1 MEVAVSV
8 KHLCFSYE
16 NAPEPAVQD
25 VSFEMEFGSYTA
37 IAGVNGSGKSTT
49 ARIIAGLL
57 QPSAGTVEIADG
69 LRTGF
74 VFQSPKDQL
83 ICGVI
88 ARDTAFGPQ
97 CQSLPA
103 SEIELRTIESLKSTG
118 MLDYAMH
125 KSMFLSLG
133 QTQKAALSGILAI
146 NPDILILDESV
157 SMLDPKSREEIFT
170 FLDMLHKKKRTILH
184 ITHDSDAIS
193 RAKDVI
199 VMNGGKTIW
208 KGSSSIF
215 FADKTGSVYRSVFG
229 TPLENRSCFQ
239 NKTQNRP
246 AQEIL
251 LKAENISFSY
261 GTHDVLKNVSF
272 SLKRGT
278 LTALTGTSGSGK
290 TTLLE
295 ILAGLKKQDGGT
307 VRSADKP
314 LLCQQNSD
322 AALFE
327 AFAADDVAFGPKN
340 SGIKGKELLECVKT
354 AMNRVNLPFE
364 EFASKQ
370 TNCLSGG
377 QKRRLSVAGIIA
389 MKGDILLF
397 DEPSAG
403 LDGAAKYTVM
413 HLLRSLA
420 ESGKTVLFTTHH
432 YDEAQFADTSI
443 TLEKAAIITPEFSP
457 KVQPPQF
464 CCKEAENSEGSKKTV
479 LTEQKSVEGIF
490 SPEYFSRLL
499 DSLSENHAEQKKLQ
513 KLPAVIKYILFI
525 ALFAFSVAVQ
535 PVSLCAALLP
545 VTILYALCS
554 CCPAK
559 KLFRS
564 LIKILPFLL
573 FFCIIQMIFAPASA
587 DDTVFLPYKYFFVTA
602 GKLWQCLKIILHTEC
617 ALCCICAFSS
627 SATENDILKGFSDLL
642 APLRLLKIPVKYPVI
657 LMEIIF
663 RFIPLLLD
671 EAISIIKIQLV
682 RGGLKDEK
690 GFFGK
695 IRAIIPLIVPLIIQ
709 TVRRAEILADA
720 MTVRGFK

>member
-1 MEVAVSV
+1 MEFAVSV
-8 KHLCFSYE
+8 KQLCFSYE

-25 VSFEMEFGSYTA
+25 VSFELDSGSYTV

-83 ICGVI
+83 ICGVV

-97 CQSLPA
+97 CQSLPD

-118 MLDYAMH
+118 ILDYAMH

-193 RAKDVI
+193 RAKDII
-199 VMNGGKTIW
+199 VMNGGKIIW
-208 KGSSSIF
+208 KGNSSSF

-229 TPLENRSCFQ
+229 TPLEKRSCFQ
-239 NKTQNRP
+239 KKTQKSP
-246 AQEIL
+246 STEIL

-261 GTHDVLKNVSF
+261 GTHKILKNVSF

-278 LTALTGTSGSGK
+278 LTALTGASGSGK

-295 ILAGLKKQDGGT
+295 ILAGLKKQDSGT
-307 VRSADKP
+307 VRSAGKP

-327 AFAADDVAFGPKN
+327 VFAADDVAFGPRN

-432 YDEAQFADTSI
+432 YDEAHFADTSI
-443 TLEKAAIITPEFSP
+443 TLEKAGLIAPDFSP
-457 KVQPPQF
+457 
-464 CCKEAENSEGSKKTV
+464 EEENKADGQKTV
-479 LTEQKSVEGIF
+479 LTEQKPSAGIF
-490 SPEYFSRLL
+490 SPEYFSKML
-499 DSLSENHAEQKKLQ
+499 DSLSENQAEQKRLQ

-525 ALFAFSVAVQ
+525 ALFAVSVAVQ

-573 FFCIIQMIFAPASA
+573 FFCILQMIFAPASA
-587 DDTVFLPYKYFFVTA
+587 NDTVFLPYKYFFVTA

>member
-1 MEVAVSV
+1 MEFAVSV
-8 KHLCFSYE
+8 KQLCFSYE

-25 VSFEMEFGSYTA
+25 VSFELDSGSYTV

-83 ICGVI
+83 ICGVV

-97 CQSLPA
+97 CQSLPD

-118 MLDYAMH
+118 ILDYAMH

-193 RAKDVI
+193 RAKDII
-199 VMNGGKTIW
+199 VMNGGKIIW
-208 KGSSSIF
+208 KGNSSSF

-261 GTHDVLKNVSF
+261 GTHAVLKNISF

-278 LTALTGTSGSGK
+278 LTALTGASGSGK

-295 ILAGLKKQDGGT
+295 ILAGLKKQDSGT
-307 VRSADKP
+307 VRSAGKP

-327 AFAADDVAFGPKN
+327 VFAADDVAFGPRN

-354 AMNRVNLPFE
+354 AMNRVKLPFE

-443 TLEKAAIITPEFSP
+443 TLEKAGLIAPDFSP
-457 KVQPPQF
+457 
-464 CCKEAENSEGSKKTV
+464 EEENKADGQKTV
-479 LTEQKSVEGIF
+479 LTEQKPSAGIF
-490 SPEYFSRLL
+490 SPEYFSKML
-499 DSLSENHAEQKKLQ
+499 DSLSENQAEQKRLQ

-525 ALFAFSVAVQ
+525 ALFAVSVAVQ

-573 FFCIIQMIFAPASA
+573 FFCILQMIFAPASA
-587 DDTVFLPYKYFFVTA
+587 NDTVFLPYKYFFVTA

>member
-1 MEVAVSV
+1 MEFAVSV
-8 KHLCFSYE
+8 KQLCFSYE

-25 VSFEMEFGSYTA
+25 VSFELDSGSYTV

-103 SEIELRTIESLKSTG
+103 SEIELRTIESLKATG

-193 RAKDVI
+193 RAKDII
-199 VMNGGKTIW
+199 VMNGGKIIW
-208 KGSSSIF
+208 KGNSSSF
-215 FADKTGSVYRSVFG
+215 FADKTGSVYHSVFG

-261 GTHDVLKNVSF
+261 GTHAVLKNISF

-278 LTALTGTSGSGK
+278 LTALTGASGSGK

-295 ILAGLKKQDGGT
+295 ILAGLKKQDSGT
-307 VRSADKP
+307 VRSAGKP

-327 AFAADDVAFGPKN
+327 VFAADDVAFGPRN

-443 TLEKAAIITPEFSP
+443 TLEKAGLIAPDFSP
-457 KVQPPQF
+457 
-464 CCKEAENSEGSKKTV
+464 EEENKADGQKTV
-479 LTEQKSVEGIF
+479 LTEQKPSAGIF
-490 SPEYFSRLL
+490 SPEYFSKML
-499 DSLSENHAEQKKLQ
+499 DSLSENQAEQKRLQ

-525 ALFAFSVAVQ
+525 ALFAVSVAVQ

-573 FFCIIQMIFAPASA
+573 FFCILQMIFAPASA

-671 EAISIIKIQLV
+671 ETISIIKIQLV

>member
-1 MEVAVSV
+1 MEFAVSV
-8 KHLCFSYE
+8 KQLCFSYE

-25 VSFEMEFGSYTA
+25 VSFELDSGSYTV

-83 ICGVI
+83 ICGVV

-97 CQSLPA
+97 CQSLPD

-118 MLDYAMH
+118 ILDYAMH

-193 RAKDVI
+193 RAKDII
-199 VMNGGKTIW
+199 VMNGGKIIW
-208 KGSSSIF
+208 KGNSSSF

-261 GTHDVLKNVSF
+261 GTHAVLKNISF
-272 SLKRGT
+272 SLTRGT
-278 LTALTGTSGSGK
+278 LTALTGASGSGK

-295 ILAGLKKQDGGT
+295 ILAGLKKQDSGT
-307 VRSADKP
+307 VRSAGKP

-327 AFAADDVAFGPKN
+327 VFAADDVAFGPRN

-389 MKGDILLF
+389 MKGDTLLF

-443 TLEKAAIITPEFSP
+443 TLEKAGLIAPDFSP
-457 KVQPPQF
+457 
-464 CCKEAENSEGSKKTV
+464 EEENKADGQKTV
-479 LTEQKSVEGIF
+479 LTEQKPSAGIF
-490 SPEYFSRLL
+490 SPEYFSKML
-499 DSLSENHAEQKKLQ
+499 DSLSENQAEQKRLQ

-525 ALFAFSVAVQ
+525 ALFAVSVAVQ

-573 FFCIIQMIFAPASA
+573 FFCILQMIFAPASA
-587 DDTVFLPYKYFFVTA
+587 NDTVFLPYKYFFVTA

>member
-1 MEVAVSV
+1 MEFAVSV
-8 KHLCFSYE
+8 KQLCFSYE

-25 VSFEMEFGSYTA
+25 VSFELDSGSYTV

-83 ICGVI
+83 ICGVV

-97 CQSLPA
+97 CQSLPD

-118 MLDYAMH
+118 ILDYAMH

-193 RAKDVI
+193 RAKDII
-199 VMNGGKTIW
+199 VMNGGKIIW
-208 KGSSSIF
+208 KGNSSSF
-215 FADKTGSVYRSVFG
+215 FADKTSSVYRSVFG

-261 GTHDVLKNVSF
+261 GTHAVLKNISF

-278 LTALTGTSGSGK
+278 LTALTGASGSGK

-295 ILAGLKKQDGGT
+295 ILAGLKKQDSGT
-307 VRSADKP
+307 VRSAGKP

-327 AFAADDVAFGPKN
+327 VFAADDVAFGPRN

-432 YDEAQFADTSI
+432 YDESHFADTSI
-443 TLEKAAIITPEFSP
+443 TLEKAGLIAPDFSP
-457 KVQPPQF
+457 
-464 CCKEAENSEGSKKTV
+464 EEENKADGQKTV
-479 LTEQKSVEGIF
+479 LTEQKPSAGIF
-490 SPEYFSRLL
+490 SPEYFSKML
-499 DSLSENHAEQKKLQ
+499 DSLSENQAEQKRLQ

-525 ALFAFSVAVQ
+525 ALFAVSVAVQ

-573 FFCIIQMIFAPASA
+573 FFCILQMIFAPASA
-587 DDTVFLPYKYFFVTA
+587 NDTVFLPYKYFFVTA

>member
-1 MEVAVSV
+1 MEFAVSV
-8 KHLCFSYE
+8 KQLCFSYE

-25 VSFEMEFGSYTA
+25 VSFELDSGSYTV

-83 ICGVI
+83 ICGVV

-97 CQSLPA
+97 CQSLPD

-118 MLDYAMH
+118 ILDYAMH

-193 RAKDVI
+193 RAKDII
-199 VMNGGKTIW
+199 VMNGGKIIW
-208 KGSSSIF
+208 KGNSSSF

-261 GTHDVLKNVSF
+261 GTHAVLKNISF

-278 LTALTGTSGSGK
+278 LTALTGASGSGK

-295 ILAGLKKQDGGT
+295 ILAGLKKQDSGT
-307 VRSADKP
+307 VRSAGKP

-327 AFAADDVAFGPKN
+327 VFAADDVAFGPRN

-443 TLEKAAIITPEFSP
+443 TLEKAGLIAPDFSP
-457 KVQPPQF
+457 
-464 CCKEAENSEGSKKTV
+464 EEENKADGQKTV
-479 LTEQKSVEGIF
+479 LTEQKPSAGIF
-490 SPEYFSRLL
+490 SPEYFSKML
-499 DSLSENHAEQKKLQ
+499 DSLSENQAEQKRLQ

-525 ALFAFSVAVQ
+525 ALFAVSVAVQ

-545 VTILYALCS
+545 VTILYAICS

-573 FFCIIQMIFAPASA
+573 FFCILQMIFAPASA
-587 DDTVFLPYKYFFVTA
+587 NDTVFLPYKYFFVTA

>member
-103 SEIELRTIESLKSTG
+103 SEIELRTIESLKATG

-193 RAKDVI
+193 RAKDII
-199 VMNGGKTIW
+199 VMNGGKIIW
-208 KGSSSIF
+208 KGNSSSF

-261 GTHDVLKNVSF
+261 GTHKILKNVSF

-278 LTALTGTSGSGK
+278 LTALTGASGSGK

-295 ILAGLKKQDGGT
+295 ILAGLKKQDSGT
-307 VRSADKP
+307 VRSAGKP

-327 AFAADDVAFGPKN
+327 VFAADDVAFGPRN

-443 TLEKAAIITPEFSP
+443 TLEKAGLIAPDFSP
-457 KVQPPQF
+457 
-464 CCKEAENSEGSKKTV
+464 EEENKADGQKTV
-479 LTEQKSVEGIF
+479 LTEQKPSAGIF
-490 SPEYFSRLL
+490 SPEYFSKML
-499 DSLSENHAEQKKLQ
+499 DSLSENQAEQKRLQ

-525 ALFAFSVAVQ
+525 ALFAVSVAVQ

-573 FFCIIQMIFAPASA
+573 FFCILQMIFAPASA

>member
-1 MEVAVSV
+1 MEFAVSV
-8 KHLCFSYE
+8 KQLCFSYE

-25 VSFEMEFGSYTA
+25 VSFELDSGSYTV

-83 ICGVI
+83 ICGVV

-97 CQSLPA
+97 CQSLPD

-118 MLDYAMH
+118 ILDYAMH

-193 RAKDVI
+193 RAKDII
-199 VMNGGKTIW
+199 VMNGGKIIW
-208 KGSSSIF
+208 KGTTGSF

-261 GTHDVLKNVSF
+261 GTHAVLKNISF

-278 LTALTGTSGSGK
+278 LTALTGASGSGK

-295 ILAGLKKQDGGT
+295 ILAGLKKHDSGT
-307 VRSADKP
+307 VRSAGKP

-327 AFAADDVAFGPKN
+327 VFAADDVAFGPRN

-443 TLEKAAIITPEFSP
+443 TLEKAGLIAPDFSP
-457 KVQPPQF
+457 
-464 CCKEAENSEGSKKTV
+464 EEENKADGQKTV
-479 LTEQKSVEGIF
+479 LTEQKPSAGIF
-490 SPEYFSRLL
+490 SPEYFSKML
-499 DSLSENHAEQKKLQ
+499 DSLSENQAEQKRLQ

-525 ALFAFSVAVQ
+525 ALFAVSVAVQ

-573 FFCIIQMIFAPASA
+573 FFCILQMIFAPASA
-587 DDTVFLPYKYFFVTA
+587 NDTVFLPYKYFFVTA

-642 APLRLLKIPVKYPVI
+642 APLRLLKLPVKYPVI

>member
-57 QPSAGTVEIADG
+57 QPSGGTVKIASG
-69 LRTGF
+69 LKTGF

-103 SEIELRTIESLKSTG
+103 SEIELRTIESLKATG

-193 RAKDVI
+193 RAKDII
-199 VMNGGKTIW
+199 VMNGGKIIW
-208 KGSSSIF
+208 KGNSSSF

-261 GTHDVLKNVSF
+261 GTHAVLKNISF

-278 LTALTGTSGSGK
+278 LTALTGASGSGK

-295 ILAGLKKQDGGT
+295 ILAGLKKQDSGT
-307 VRSADKP
+307 VRSAGKP

-327 AFAADDVAFGPKN
+327 VFAADDVAFGPRN

-443 TLEKAAIITPEFSP
+443 TLEKASLIAPDFSP
-457 KVQPPQF
+457 
-464 CCKEAENSEGSKKTV
+464 EEENKADGQKTV
-479 LTEQKSVEGIF
+479 LTEQKPSAGIF

-573 FFCIIQMIFAPASA
+573 FFCILQMIFAPASA
-587 DDTVFLPYKYFFVTA
+587 NDTVFLPYKYFFVTA

>member
-1 MEVAVSV
+1 MEFAVSV
-8 KHLCFSYE
+8 KQLCFSYE

-25 VSFEMEFGSYTA
+25 VSFELDSGSYTV

-83 ICGVI
+83 ICGVV

-97 CQSLPA
+97 CQSLPD

-118 MLDYAMH
+118 ILDYAMH

-193 RAKDVI
+193 RAKDII
-199 VMNGGKTIW
+199 VMNGGKIIW
-208 KGSSSIF
+208 KGNSSSF

-261 GTHDVLKNVSF
+261 GTHAVLKNISF

-278 LTALTGTSGSGK
+278 LTALTGASGSGK

-295 ILAGLKKQDGGT
+295 ILAGLKKQDSGT
-307 VRSADKP
+307 VRSAGKP

-327 AFAADDVAFGPKN
+327 VFAADDVAFGPRN

-432 YDEAQFADTSI
+432 YNEAQFADTSI
-443 TLEKAAIITPEFSP
+443 TLEKAGLIAPDFSP
-457 KVQPPQF
+457 
-464 CCKEAENSEGSKKTV
+464 EEENKADGQKTV
-479 LTEQKSVEGIF
+479 LTEQKPSAGIF
-490 SPEYFSRLL
+490 SPEYFSKML
-499 DSLSENHAEQKKLQ
+499 DSLSENQAEQKRLQ

-525 ALFAFSVAVQ
+525 ALFAVSVAVQ

-573 FFCIIQMIFAPASA
+573 FFCILQMIFAPASA
-587 DDTVFLPYKYFFVTA
+587 NDTVFLPYKYFFVTA

>member
-1 MEVAVSV
+1 MEFAVSV
-8 KHLCFSYE
+8 KQLCFSYE

-25 VSFEMEFGSYTA
+25 VSFELDSGSYTV

-83 ICGVI
+83 ICGVV

-97 CQSLPA
+97 CQSLPD

-118 MLDYAMH
+118 ILDYAMH

-193 RAKDVI
+193 RAKDII
-199 VMNGGKTIW
+199 VMDGGKIIW
-208 KGSSSIF
+208 KGNSSSF
-215 FADKTGSVYRSVFG
+215 FADKTSSVYRSVFG

-261 GTHDVLKNVSF
+261 GTHAVLKNISF

-278 LTALTGTSGSGK
+278 LTALTGASGSGK

-295 ILAGLKKQDGGT
+295 ILAGLKKQDSGT
-307 VRSADKP
+307 VRSAGKP

-327 AFAADDVAFGPKN
+327 VFAADDVAFGPRN

-443 TLEKAAIITPEFSP
+443 TLEKAGLIAPDFSP
-457 KVQPPQF
+457 
-464 CCKEAENSEGSKKTV
+464 EEENKADGQKTV
-479 LTEQKSVEGIF
+479 LTEQKPSAGIF
-490 SPEYFSRLL
+490 SPEYFSKML
-499 DSLSENHAEQKKLQ
+499 DSLSENQAEQKRLQ

-525 ALFAFSVAVQ
+525 ALFAVSVAVQ

-545 VTILYALCS
+545 VTILYAICS

-573 FFCIIQMIFAPASA
+573 FFCILQMIFAPASA

>member
-25 VSFEMEFGSYTA
+25 VSFELASGSYTV

-261 GTHDVLKNVSF
+261 GTHKILKNVSF

-278 LTALTGTSGSGK
+278 LTALTGASGSGK

-327 AFAADDVAFGPKN
+327 AFAADDVAFGPRN

-443 TLEKAAIITPEFSP
+443 TLEKASLIAPDFSP
-457 KVQPPQF
+457 
-464 CCKEAENSEGSKKTV
+464 EEENKADGQKTV
-479 LTEQKSVEGIF
+479 LTEQKPSAGIF

-499 DSLSENHAEQKKLQ
+499 DSLSENQAEQKRLQ

-525 ALFAFSVAVQ
+525 ALFAVSVAVQ

-573 FFCIIQMIFAPASA
+573 FFCILQMIFAPASA
-587 DDTVFLPYKYFFVTA
+587 NDTVFLPYKYFFVTA

>member
-1 MEVAVSV
+1 MEFAVSV
-8 KHLCFSYE
+8 KQLCFSYE

-25 VSFEMEFGSYTA
+25 VSFELDSGSYTV

-83 ICGVI
+83 ICGVV

-97 CQSLPA
+97 CQSLPD

-118 MLDYAMH
+118 ILDYAMH

-193 RAKDVI
+193 RAKDII
-199 VMNGGKTIW
+199 VMNGGKIIW
-208 KGSSSIF
+208 KGNSSSF

-229 TPLENRSCFQ
+229 TPLEKRSCFQ
-239 NKTQNRP
+239 KKTQKSP
-246 AQEIL
+246 STEIL

-261 GTHDVLKNVSF
+261 GTHKILKNVSF

-278 LTALTGTSGSGK
+278 LTALTGASGSGK

-295 ILAGLKKQDGGT
+295 ILAGLKKQDSGT

-327 AFAADDVAFGPKN
+327 VFAADDVAFGPRN

-443 TLEKAAIITPEFSP
+443 TLEKAGLIAPDFSP
-457 KVQPPQF
+457 
-464 CCKEAENSEGSKKTV
+464 EEENKADGQKTV
-479 LTEQKSVEGIF
+479 LTEQKPSAGIF
-490 SPEYFSRLL
+490 SPEYFSKML
-499 DSLSENHAEQKKLQ
+499 DSLSENQAEQKRLQ

-525 ALFAFSVAVQ
+525 ALFAVSVAVQ

-573 FFCIIQMIFAPASA
+573 FFCILQMIFAPASA
-587 DDTVFLPYKYFFVTA
+587 NDTVFLPYKYFFVTA

>member
-1 MEVAVSV
+1 MEVAVSI

-57 QPSAGTVEIADG
+57 QPSGGTVKIASG
-69 LRTGF
+69 LKTGF

-97 CQSLPA
+97 CQSIPA
-103 SEIELRTIESLKSTG
+103 SEIELRTIESLKATG

-193 RAKDVI
+193 HAKDII
-199 VMNGGKTIW
+199 VMNGGKIIW
-208 KGSSSIF
+208 KGNSSSF

-229 TPLENRSCFQ
+229 TPLEKRSCFQ
-239 NKTQNRP
+239 KKTQKSP
-246 AQEIL
+246 STEIL

-261 GTHDVLKNVSF
+261 GTHKILKNVSF

-278 LTALTGTSGSGK
+278 LTALTGASGSGK

-295 ILAGLKKQDGGT
+295 ILAGLKKQDSGT
-307 VRSADKP
+307 VRSAGKP

-327 AFAADDVAFGPKN
+327 VFAADDVAFGPRN

-443 TLEKAAIITPEFSP
+443 TLEKAGLIAPDFSP
-457 KVQPPQF
+457 
-464 CCKEAENSEGSKKTV
+464 EEENMADGQKTV
-479 LTEQKSVEGIF
+479 LTEQKPSAGIF
-490 SPEYFSRLL
+490 SPEYFSKML
-499 DSLSENHAEQKKLQ
+499 DSLSENQAEQKRLQ

-525 ALFAFSVAVQ
+525 ALFAVSVAVQ

-573 FFCIIQMIFAPASA
+573 FFCILQMIFAPASA
-587 DDTVFLPYKYFFVTA
+587 NDTVFLPYKYFFVTA

-642 APLRLLKIPVKYPVI
+642 APLRLLKLPVKYPVI

>member
-1 MEVAVSV
+1 MEFAVSV
-8 KHLCFSYE
+8 KQLCFSYE

-25 VSFEMEFGSYTA
+25 VSFELDSGSYTV

-83 ICGVI
+83 ICGVV

-97 CQSLPA
+97 CQSLPD

-118 MLDYAMH
+118 ILDYAMH

-193 RAKDVI
+193 RAKDII
-199 VMNGGKTIW
+199 VMNGGKIIW
-208 KGSSSIF
+208 KGNSSSF

-261 GTHDVLKNVSF
+261 GTHAVLKNISF

-278 LTALTGTSGSGK
+278 LTALTGASGSGK

-295 ILAGLKKQDGGT
+295 ILAGLKKQDSGT
-307 VRSADKP
+307 VRSAGKP

-327 AFAADDVAFGPKN
+327 VFAADDVAFGPRN

-420 ESGKTVLFTTHH
+420 ESGKTILFTTHH

-443 TLEKAAIITPEFSP
+443 TLEKAGLIAPDFSP
-457 KVQPPQF
+457 
-464 CCKEAENSEGSKKTV
+464 EEENKADGQKTV
-479 LTEQKSVEGIF
+479 LTEQKPSAGIF
-490 SPEYFSRLL
+490 SPEYFSKML
-499 DSLSENHAEQKKLQ
+499 DSLSENQAEQKRLQ

-525 ALFAFSVAVQ
+525 ALFAVSVAVQ

-573 FFCIIQMIFAPASA
+573 FFCILQMIFAPASA
-587 DDTVFLPYKYFFVTA
+587 NDTVFLPYKYFFVTA

>member
-1 MEVAVSV
+1 MEFAVSV
-8 KHLCFSYE
+8 KQLCFSYE

-25 VSFEMEFGSYTA
+25 VSFELDSGSYTV

-83 ICGVI
+83 ICGVV

-97 CQSLPA
+97 CQSLPD

-118 MLDYAMH
+118 ILDYAMH

-193 RAKDVI
+193 RAKDII
-199 VMNGGKTIW
+199 VMNGGKIIW
-208 KGSSSIF
+208 KGNSSSF

-261 GTHDVLKNVSF
+261 GTHAVLKNISF

-278 LTALTGTSGSGK
+278 LTALTGASGSGK

-295 ILAGLKKQDGGT
+295 ILAGLKKHDSGT
-307 VRSADKP
+307 VRSAGKP

-327 AFAADDVAFGPKN
+327 VFAADDVAFGPRN

-432 YDEAQFADTSI
+432 YDEAHFADTSI
-443 TLEKAAIITPEFSP
+443 TLEKAGLIAPDFSP
-457 KVQPPQF
+457 
-464 CCKEAENSEGSKKTV
+464 EEENKADGQKNV
-479 LTEQKSVEGIF
+479 LTEQKPSAGIF
-490 SPEYFSRLL
+490 SPEYFSKML
-499 DSLSENHAEQKKLQ
+499 DSLSENQAEQKRLQ

-525 ALFAFSVAVQ
+525 ALFAVSVAVQ

-573 FFCIIQMIFAPASA
+573 FFCILQMIFAPASA

>member
-1 MEVAVSV
+1 MEFAVSV
-8 KHLCFSYE
+8 KQLCFSYE

-25 VSFEMEFGSYTA
+25 VSFELDSGSYTV

-83 ICGVI
+83 ICGVV

-97 CQSLPA
+97 CQSLPD

-118 MLDYAMH
+118 ILDYAMH

-193 RAKDVI
+193 RAKDII
-199 VMNGGKTIW
+199 VMNGGKIIW
-208 KGSSSIF
+208 KGNSSSF

-229 TPLENRSCFQ
+229 TPLEKRSCFQ
-239 NKTQNRP
+239 KKTQKSP
-246 AQEIL
+246 STEIL

-261 GTHDVLKNVSF
+261 GTHAVLKNVSF

-278 LTALTGTSGSGK
+278 LTALTGASGSGK

-295 ILAGLKKQDGGT
+295 ILAGLKKQDSGT

-443 TLEKAAIITPEFSP
+443 TLEKAGLIAPDFSP
-457 KVQPPQF
+457 
-464 CCKEAENSEGSKKTV
+464 EEENKADGQKTV
-479 LTEQKSVEGIF
+479 LTEQKPSAGIF

-573 FFCIIQMIFAPASA
+573 FFCILQMIFAPASA
-587 DDTVFLPYKYFFVTA
+587 DDTVFLPYKYFFVTV

-642 APLRLLKIPVKYPVI
+642 APLRLLKLPVKYPVI

>member
-1 MEVAVSV
+1 M
-8 KHLCFSYE
+8 
-16 NAPEPAVQD
+16 
-25 VSFEMEFGSYTA
+25 
-37 IAGVNGSGKSTT
+37 
-49 ARIIAGLL
+49 

-83 ICGVI
+83 ICGVV

-97 CQSLPA
+97 CQSLPD

-118 MLDYAMH
+118 ILDYAMH

-193 RAKDVI
+193 RAKDII
-199 VMNGGKTIW
+199 VMNGGKIIW
-208 KGSSSIF
+208 KGNSSSF

-261 GTHDVLKNVSF
+261 GTHAVLKNISF

-278 LTALTGTSGSGK
+278 LTALTGASGSGK

-295 ILAGLKKQDGGT
+295 ILAGLKKQDSGT
-307 VRSADKP
+307 VRSAGKP

-327 AFAADDVAFGPKN
+327 VFAADDVAFGPRN

-443 TLEKAAIITPEFSP
+443 TLEKAGLIAPDFSP
-457 KVQPPQF
+457 
-464 CCKEAENSEGSKKTV
+464 EEENKADGQKTV
-479 LTEQKSVEGIF
+479 LTEQKPSAGIF
-490 SPEYFSRLL
+490 SPEYFSKML
-499 DSLSENHAEQKKLQ
+499 DSLSENQAEQKRLQ

-525 ALFAFSVAVQ
+525 ALFAVSVAVQ

-573 FFCIIQMIFAPASA
+573 FFCILQMIFAPASA

>member
-1 MEVAVSV
+1 MEFAVSV

-25 VSFEMEFGSYTA
+25 VSFELDSGSYTV

-69 LRTGF
+69 LKTGF

-97 CQSLPA
+97 CQSIPA
-103 SEIELRTIESLKSTG
+103 SEIELRTIESLKATG

-199 VMNGGKTIW
+199 VMNGGKIIW
-208 KGSSSIF
+208 KGSRSSF

-261 GTHDVLKNVSF
+261 GTHAVLKNVSF

-278 LTALTGTSGSGK
+278 LTALTGASGSGK

-295 ILAGLKKQDGGT
+295 ILAGLKKQDSGT
-307 VRSADKP
+307 VWSADKP

-327 AFAADDVAFGPKN
+327 AFAADDVAFGPRN

-443 TLEKAAIITPEFSP
+443 TLEKASLIAPDFSP
-457 KVQPPQF
+457 
-464 CCKEAENSEGSKKTV
+464 EEENKADGQKTV
-479 LTEQKSVEGIF
+479 LTEQKPSAGIF

-573 FFCIIQMIFAPASA
+573 FFCILQMIFAPASA
-587 DDTVFLPYKYFFVTA
+587 NDTVFLPYKYFFVTA

>member
-1 MEVAVSV
+1 MEFAVSV
-8 KHLCFSYE
+8 KQLCFSYE

-25 VSFEMEFGSYTA
+25 VSFELDSGSYTV

-83 ICGVI
+83 ICGVV

-97 CQSLPA
+97 CQSLPD

-118 MLDYAMH
+118 ILDYAMH

-193 RAKDVI
+193 RAKDII
-199 VMNGGKTIW
+199 VMNGGKIIW
-208 KGSSSIF
+208 KGNSSSF

-229 TPLENRSCFQ
+229 TPLEKRSCFQ
-239 NKTQNRP
+239 KKTQKSP
-246 AQEIL
+246 STEIL

-261 GTHDVLKNVSF
+261 GTHKILKNVSF

-278 LTALTGTSGSGK
+278 LTALTGASGSGK

-295 ILAGLKKQDGGT
+295 ILAGLKKQDSGT
-307 VRSADKP
+307 VRSAGKP

-327 AFAADDVAFGPKN
+327 VFAADDVAFGPRN

-443 TLEKAAIITPEFSP
+443 TLEKAGLIAPDFSP
-457 KVQPPQF
+457 
-464 CCKEAENSEGSKKTV
+464 EEENKADGQKTV
-479 LTEQKSVEGIF
+479 LTEQKPSAGIF

-499 DSLSENHAEQKKLQ
+499 DSLSENQAEQKRLQ

-525 ALFAFSVAVQ
+525 ALFAVSVAVQ

-573 FFCIIQMIFAPASA
+573 FFCILQMIFAPASA
-587 DDTVFLPYKYFFVTA
+587 NDTVFLPYKYFFVTA

-642 APLRLLKIPVKYPVI
+642 APLRLLKLPVKYPVI

>member
-57 QPSAGTVEIADG
+57 QPSGGTVKIASG
-69 LRTGF
+69 LKTGF

-97 CQSLPA
+97 CQSIPA
-103 SEIELRTIESLKSTG
+103 SEIELRTIESLKATG

-193 RAKDVI
+193 RAKDII
-199 VMNGGKTIW
+199 VMNGGKIIW
-208 KGSSSIF
+208 KGTTGSF

-239 NKTQNRP
+239 KKTQKSP
-246 AQEIL
+246 STEIL
-251 LKAENISFSY
+251 LKAEDLSFSY
-261 GTHDVLKNVSF
+261 GTHKILKNVSF

-278 LTALTGTSGSGK
+278 LTALTGASGSGK

-295 ILAGLKKQDGGT
+295 ILAGLKKQDSGT
-307 VRSADKP
+307 VRSAGKP

-327 AFAADDVAFGPKN
+327 VFAADDVAFGPRN

-443 TLEKAAIITPEFSP
+443 TLEKAGLIAPDFSP
-457 KVQPPQF
+457 
-464 CCKEAENSEGSKKTV
+464 EEENKADGQKTV

-490 SPEYFSRLL
+490 SPEYFSRML
-499 DSLSENHAEQKKLQ
+499 DSLSENQAEQKRLQ

-525 ALFAFSVAVQ
+525 ALFAVSVAVQ

-573 FFCIIQMIFAPASA
+573 FFCILQMIFAPASA

>member
-1 MEVAVSV
+1 MEFAVSV
-8 KHLCFSYE
+8 KQLCFSYE

-25 VSFEMEFGSYTA
+25 VSFELDSGSYTV

-83 ICGVI
+83 ICGVV

-97 CQSLPA
+97 CQSLPD

-118 MLDYAMH
+118 ILDYAMH

-157 SMLDPKSREEIFT
+157 SMLNPKSREEIFT

-193 RAKDVI
+193 RAKDII
-199 VMNGGKTIW
+199 VMDGGKIIW
-208 KGSSSIF
+208 KGNSSSF
-215 FADKTGSVYRSVFG
+215 FADKTSSVYRSVFG

-261 GTHDVLKNVSF
+261 GTHAVLKNISF

-278 LTALTGTSGSGK
+278 LTALTGASGSGK

-295 ILAGLKKQDGGT
+295 ILAGLKKQDSGT
-307 VRSADKP
+307 VRSAGKP

-327 AFAADDVAFGPKN
+327 VFAADDVAFGPRN

-443 TLEKAAIITPEFSP
+443 TLEKAGLIAPDFSP
-457 KVQPPQF
+457 
-464 CCKEAENSEGSKKTV
+464 EEENKADGQKTV
-479 LTEQKSVEGIF
+479 LTEQKPSAGIF
-490 SPEYFSRLL
+490 SPEYFSKML
-499 DSLSENHAEQKKLQ
+499 DSLSENQAEQKRLQ

-525 ALFAFSVAVQ
+525 ALFAVSVAVQ

-573 FFCIIQMIFAPASA
+573 FFCILQMIFAPASA
-587 DDTVFLPYKYFFVTA
+587 DDTIFLPYKYFFVTA

>member
-25 VSFEMEFGSYTA
+25 VSFELASGSYTV

-261 GTHDVLKNVSF
+261 GTHKILKNVSF

-278 LTALTGTSGSGK
+278 LTALTGASGSGK

-295 ILAGLKKQDGGT
+295 ILAGLKKQDSGT

-443 TLEKAAIITPEFSP
+443 TLEKAGLIAPDFSP
-457 KVQPPQF
+457 
-464 CCKEAENSEGSKKTV
+464 EEENKADGQKTV
-479 LTEQKSVEGIF
+479 LTEQKPSAGIF
-490 SPEYFSRLL
+490 SPEYFSKML
-499 DSLSENHAEQKKLQ
+499 DSLSENQAEQKRLQ

-525 ALFAFSVAVQ
+525 ALFAVSVAVQ

-573 FFCIIQMIFAPASA
+573 FFCILQMIFAPASA

>member
-1 MEVAVSV
+1 MEFAVSV
-8 KHLCFSYE
+8 KQLCFSYE

-25 VSFEMEFGSYTA
+25 VSFELDSGSYTV

-83 ICGVI
+83 ICGVV

-97 CQSLPA
+97 CQSLPD

-118 MLDYAMH
+118 ILDYAMH

-193 RAKDVI
+193 RAKDII
-199 VMNGGKTIW
+199 VMNGGKIIW
-208 KGSSSIF
+208 KGNSSSF
-215 FADKTGSVYRSVFG
+215 FADKTGSGYRSVFG

-261 GTHDVLKNVSF
+261 GTHAVLKNISF

-278 LTALTGTSGSGK
+278 LTALTGASGSGK

-295 ILAGLKKQDGGT
+295 IFAGLKKQDSGT
-307 VRSADKP
+307 VRSAGKP

-327 AFAADDVAFGPKN
+327 VFAADDVAFGPRN

-443 TLEKAAIITPEFSP
+443 TLEKAGLISPDFSP
-457 KVQPPQF
+457 
-464 CCKEAENSEGSKKTV
+464 EEENKADGQKTV
-479 LTEQKSVEGIF
+479 LTEQKPSAGIF
-490 SPEYFSRLL
+490 SPEYFSKML
-499 DSLSENHAEQKKLQ
+499 DSLSENQAEQKRLQ

-525 ALFAFSVAVQ
+525 ALFAVSVAVQ

-573 FFCIIQMIFAPASA
+573 FFCILQMIFAPASA
-587 DDTVFLPYKYFFVTA
+587 NDTVFLPYKYFFVTA

>member
-1 MEVAVSV
+1 MEFAVSV
-8 KHLCFSYE
+8 KQLCFSYE

-25 VSFEMEFGSYTA
+25 VSFELDSGSYTV

-83 ICGVI
+83 ICGVV

-97 CQSLPA
+97 CQSLPD

-118 MLDYAMH
+118 ILDYAMH

-193 RAKDVI
+193 RAKDII
-199 VMNGGKTIW
+199 VMNGGKIIW
-208 KGSSSIF
+208 KGNSSSF

-239 NKTQNRP
+239 NKTQNLP

-261 GTHDVLKNVSF
+261 GTHAVLKNISF

-278 LTALTGTSGSGK
+278 LTALTGASGSGK

-295 ILAGLKKQDGGT
+295 ILAGLKKQDSGT
-307 VRSADKP
+307 VRSAGKP

-327 AFAADDVAFGPKN
+327 VFAADDVAFGPRN

-443 TLEKAAIITPEFSP
+443 TLEKAGLIAPDFSP
-457 KVQPPQF
+457 
-464 CCKEAENSEGSKKTV
+464 EEENKADGQKTV
-479 LTEQKSVEGIF
+479 LTEQKPSAGIF
-490 SPEYFSRLL
+490 SPEYFSKML
-499 DSLSENHAEQKKLQ
+499 DSLSENQAEQKRLQ

-525 ALFAFSVAVQ
+525 ALFAVSVAVQ

-573 FFCIIQMIFAPASA
+573 FFCILQMIFAPASA

>member
-1 MEVAVSV
+1 MEFAVSV
-8 KHLCFSYE
+8 KQLCFSYE

-25 VSFEMEFGSYTA
+25 VSFELDSGSYTV

-49 ARIIAGLL
+49 AQIIAGLL

-69 LRTGF
+69 LKTGF

-83 ICGVI
+83 ICGVV

-97 CQSLPA
+97 CQSLPD

-118 MLDYAMH
+118 ILDYAMH

-193 RAKDVI
+193 RAKDII
-199 VMNGGKTIW
+199 VMNGGKIIW
-208 KGSSSIF
+208 KGNSSSF

-261 GTHDVLKNVSF
+261 GTHAVLKNISF

-278 LTALTGTSGSGK
+278 LTALTGASGSGK

-295 ILAGLKKQDGGT
+295 ILAGLKKQDSGT
-307 VRSADKP
+307 VRSAGKP

-327 AFAADDVAFGPKN
+327 VFAADDVAFGPRN

-443 TLEKAAIITPEFSP
+443 TLEKAGLIAPDFSP
-457 KVQPPQF
+457 
-464 CCKEAENSEGSKKTV
+464 EEENKADGQKTV
-479 LTEQKSVEGIF
+479 LTEQKPSAGIF
-490 SPEYFSRLL
+490 SPEYFSKML
-499 DSLSENHAEQKKLQ
+499 DSLSKNQAEQKRLQ

-525 ALFAFSVAVQ
+525 ALFAVSVAVQ

-573 FFCIIQMIFAPASA
+573 FFCILQMIFAPASA
-587 DDTVFLPYKYFFVTA
+587 NDTVFLPYKYFFVTA

>member
-1 MEVAVSV
+1 MEFAVSV
-8 KHLCFSYE
+8 KQLCFSYE

-25 VSFEMEFGSYTA
+25 VSFELDSGSYTV

-83 ICGVI
+83 ICGVV

-97 CQSLPA
+97 CQSLPD

-118 MLDYAMH
+118 ILDYAMH

-184 ITHDSDAIS
+184 ITHDSDAIF
-193 RAKDVI
+193 RAKDII
-199 VMNGGKTIW
+199 VMNGGKIIW
-208 KGSSSIF
+208 KGNSSSF

-261 GTHDVLKNVSF
+261 GTHAVLKNISF

-278 LTALTGTSGSGK
+278 LTALTGASGSGK

-295 ILAGLKKQDGGT
+295 ILAGLKKQDSGT
-307 VRSADKP
+307 VRSAGKP

-327 AFAADDVAFGPKN
+327 VFAADDVAFGPRN

-443 TLEKAAIITPEFSP
+443 TLEKAGLIAPDFSP
-457 KVQPPQF
+457 
-464 CCKEAENSEGSKKTV
+464 EEENKADGQKTV
-479 LTEQKSVEGIF
+479 LTEQKPSAGIF
-490 SPEYFSRLL
+490 SPEYFSKML
-499 DSLSENHAEQKKLQ
+499 DSLSENQAEQKRLQ

-525 ALFAFSVAVQ
+525 ALFAVSVAVQ

-573 FFCIIQMIFAPASA
+573 FFCILQMIFAPASA

-671 EAISIIKIQLV
+671 ETISIIKIQLV

>member
-1 MEVAVSV
+1 MEFAVSV
-8 KHLCFSYE
+8 KQLCFSYE

-25 VSFEMEFGSYTA
+25 VSFELDSGSYTV

-97 CQSLPA
+97 CQSLPD
-103 SEIELRTIESLKSTG
+103 SEIELRTIESLKATG
-118 MLDYAMH
+118 ILDYAMH

-193 RAKDVI
+193 RAKDII
-199 VMNGGKTIW
+199 VMNGGKIIW
-208 KGSSSIF
+208 KGNSSSF

-261 GTHDVLKNVSF
+261 GTHAVLKNISF

-278 LTALTGTSGSGK
+278 LTALTGASGSGK

-295 ILAGLKKQDGGT
+295 ILAGLKKHDSGT
-307 VRSADKP
+307 VRSAGKP

-327 AFAADDVAFGPKN
+327 VFAADDVAFGPRN

-443 TLEKAAIITPEFSP
+443 TLEKAGLIAPDFSP
-457 KVQPPQF
+457 
-464 CCKEAENSEGSKKTV
+464 EEENKADGQKTV
-479 LTEQKSVEGIF
+479 LTEQKPSAGIF
-490 SPEYFSRLL
+490 SPEYFSKML
-499 DSLSENHAEQKKLQ
+499 DSLSENQAEQKRLQ

-525 ALFAFSVAVQ
+525 ALFAVSVAVQ

-573 FFCIIQMIFAPASA
+573 FFCILQMIFAPASA

>member
-57 QPSAGTVEIADG
+57 QPSGGTVKIASG
-69 LRTGF
+69 LKTGF

-97 CQSLPA
+97 CQSIPA
-103 SEIELRTIESLKSTG
+103 SEIELRTIESLKATG

-193 RAKDVI
+193 RAKDII
-199 VMNGGKTIW
+199 VMNGGKIIW
-208 KGSSSIF
+208 KGTTGSF

-239 NKTQNRP
+239 KKTQKSP
-246 AQEIL
+246 STEIL
-251 LKAENISFSY
+251 LKAEDLSFSY
-261 GTHDVLKNVSF
+261 GTHKILKNVSF

-278 LTALTGTSGSGK
+278 LTALTGASGSGK

-295 ILAGLKKQDGGT
+295 ILAGLKKQDSGT
-307 VRSADKP
+307 VRSAGKP

-327 AFAADDVAFGPKN
+327 VFAADDVAFGPRN

-443 TLEKAAIITPEFSP
+443 TLEKAGLIAPDFSP
-457 KVQPPQF
+457 
-464 CCKEAENSEGSKKTV
+464 EEENKADGQKTV
-479 LTEQKSVEGIF
+479 LTEQKPSAGIF
-490 SPEYFSRLL
+490 SPEYFSKML
-499 DSLSENHAEQKKLQ
+499 DSLSENQAEQKRLQ

-525 ALFAFSVAVQ
+525 ALFAVSVAVQ

-573 FFCIIQMIFAPASA
+573 FFCILQMIFAPASA
-587 DDTVFLPYKYFFVTA
+587 NDTVFLPYKYFFVTA

>member
-1 MEVAVSV
+1 MEFAVSV
-8 KHLCFSYE
+8 KQLCFSYE

-25 VSFEMEFGSYTA
+25 VSFELDSGSYTV

-83 ICGVI
+83 ICGVV

-97 CQSLPA
+97 CQSLPD

-118 MLDYAMH
+118 ILDYAMH

-193 RAKDVI
+193 RAKDII
-199 VMNGGKTIW
+199 VMNGGKIIW
-208 KGSSSIF
+208 KGNSSSF

-229 TPLENRSCFQ
+229 TPLEKRSCFQ
-239 NKTQNRP
+239 KKTQKSP
-246 AQEIL
+246 STEIL

-261 GTHDVLKNVSF
+261 GTHKILKNVSF

-327 AFAADDVAFGPKN
+327 VFAADDVAFGPRN

-443 TLEKAAIITPEFSP
+443 TLEKAGLIAPDFSP
-457 KVQPPQF
+457 
-464 CCKEAENSEGSKKTV
+464 EEENKADGQKTV
-479 LTEQKSVEGIF
+479 LTEQKPSAGIF
-490 SPEYFSRLL
+490 SPEYFSKML
-499 DSLSENHAEQKKLQ
+499 DSLSENQAEQKRLQ

-525 ALFAFSVAVQ
+525 ALFAVSVAVQ

-573 FFCIIQMIFAPASA
+573 FFCILQMIFAPASA

>member
-1 MEVAVSV
+1 MEFAVSV
-8 KHLCFSYE
+8 KQLCFSYE

-25 VSFEMEFGSYTA
+25 VSFELDSGSYTV

-83 ICGVI
+83 ICGVV

-97 CQSLPA
+97 CQSLPD

-118 MLDYAMH
+118 ILDYAMH

-193 RAKDVI
+193 RAKDII
-199 VMNGGKTIW
+199 VMNGGKIIW
-208 KGSSSIF
+208 KGNSSSF

-261 GTHDVLKNVSF
+261 GTHAVLKNISF

-278 LTALTGTSGSGK
+278 LTALTGASGSGK

-295 ILAGLKKQDGGT
+295 ILAGLKKQDSGT
-307 VRSADKP
+307 VRSAGKP

-327 AFAADDVAFGPKN
+327 VFAADDVAFGPRN

-354 AMNRVNLPFE
+354 AMNRVNLQFE

-443 TLEKAAIITPEFSP
+443 TLEKAGLIAPDFSP
-457 KVQPPQF
+457 
-464 CCKEAENSEGSKKTV
+464 EEENKADGQKTV
-479 LTEQKSVEGIF
+479 LTEQKPSAGIF
-490 SPEYFSRLL
+490 SPEYFSKML
-499 DSLSENHAEQKKLQ
+499 DSLSENQAEQKRLQ

-525 ALFAFSVAVQ
+525 ALFAVSVAVQ

-573 FFCIIQMIFAPASA
+573 FFCILQMIFAPASA
-587 DDTVFLPYKYFFVTA
+587 NDTVFLPYKYFFVTA

>member
-1 MEVAVSV
+1 MEFAVSV
-8 KHLCFSYE
+8 KQLCFSYE

-25 VSFEMEFGSYTA
+25 VSFELDSGSYTV

-83 ICGVI
+83 ICGVV

-97 CQSLPA
+97 CQSLPD

-118 MLDYAMH
+118 ILDYAMH

-193 RAKDVI
+193 RAKDII
-199 VMNGGKTIW
+199 VMNGGKIIW
-208 KGSSSIF
+208 KGNSSSF

-246 AQEIL
+246 AHEIL
-251 LKAENISFSY
+251 LKAESMSCSY
-261 GTHDVLKNVSF
+261 GTHAVLNNISF

-278 LTALTGTSGSGK
+278 LTALTGASGSGK

-295 ILAGLKKQDGGT
+295 ILAGLKKQDSGT
-307 VRSADKP
+307 VRSAGKP

-327 AFAADDVAFGPKN
+327 VFAADDVAFGPRN

-443 TLEKAAIITPEFSP
+443 TLEKAGLIAPDFSP
-457 KVQPPQF
+457 
-464 CCKEAENSEGSKKTV
+464 EEENKADGQKTV
-479 LTEQKSVEGIF
+479 LTEQKPSAGIF
-490 SPEYFSRLL
+490 SPEYFSKML
-499 DSLSENHAEQKKLQ
+499 DSLSENQAEQKRLQ

-525 ALFAFSVAVQ
+525 ALFAVSVAVQ

-573 FFCIIQMIFAPASA
+573 FFCILQMIFAPASA
-587 DDTVFLPYKYFFVTA
+587 NDTVFLPYKYFFVTA

>member
-1 MEVAVSV
+1 MEFAVSV
-8 KHLCFSYE
+8 KQLCFSYE

-25 VSFEMEFGSYTA
+25 VSFELDSGSYTV

-83 ICGVI
+83 ICGVV

-97 CQSLPA
+97 CQSLPD

-118 MLDYAMH
+118 ILDYAMH

-193 RAKDVI
+193 RAKDII
-199 VMNGGKTIW
+199 VMNGGKIIW
-208 KGSSSIF
+208 KGNSSSF

-261 GTHDVLKNVSF
+261 GTHAVLKNISF

-278 LTALTGTSGSGK
+278 LTALTGASGNGK

-295 ILAGLKKQDGGT
+295 ILAGLKKQDSGT
-307 VRSADKP
+307 VRSAGKP

-327 AFAADDVAFGPKN
+327 VFAADDVAFGPRN

-443 TLEKAAIITPEFSP
+443 TLEKAGLIAPDFSP
-457 KVQPPQF
+457 
-464 CCKEAENSEGSKKTV
+464 EEENKADGQKTV
-479 LTEQKSVEGIF
+479 LTEQKPSAGIF
-490 SPEYFSRLL
+490 SPEYFSKML
-499 DSLSENHAEQKKLQ
+499 DSLSENQAEQKRLQ

-525 ALFAFSVAVQ
+525 ALFAVSVAVQ

-573 FFCIIQMIFAPASA
+573 FFCILQMIFAPASA
-587 DDTVFLPYKYFFVTA
+587 NDTVFLPYKYFFVTA

>member
-57 QPSAGTVEIADG
+57 QPSAGTVEIAAG

-103 SEIELRTIESLKSTG
+103 SEIELRTIESLKATG

-193 RAKDVI
+193 RAKDII
-199 VMNGGKTIW
+199 VMNGGKIIW
-208 KGSSSIF
+208 KGNSSSF
-215 FADKTGSVYRSVFG
+215 FADKTGSVYHSVFG

-246 AQEIL
+246 AKEIL

-261 GTHDVLKNVSF
+261 GTHAVLKNISF

-278 LTALTGTSGSGK
+278 LTALTGASGSGK

-295 ILAGLKKQDGGT
+295 ILAGLKKQDSGT
-307 VRSADKP
+307 VRSAGKS

-327 AFAADDVAFGPKN
+327 VFAADDVAFGPRN

-443 TLEKAAIITPEFSP
+443 TLEKSGLIAPDFSP
-457 KVQPPQF
+457 
-464 CCKEAENSEGSKKTV
+464 EEENKADGQKTV
-479 LTEQKSVEGIF
+479 LTEQKPSAGIF
-490 SPEYFSRLL
+490 SPEYFSKML
-499 DSLSENHAEQKKLQ
+499 DSLSENQAEQKRLQ

-525 ALFAFSVAVQ
+525 ALFAVSVAVQ

-573 FFCIIQMIFAPASA
+573 FFCILQMIFAPASA
-587 DDTVFLPYKYFFVTA
+587 NDTVFLPYKYFFVTA

>member
-16 NAPEPAVQD
+16 NAPKPAVQD

-83 ICGVI
+83 IFGVI

-103 SEIELRTIESLKSTG
+103 SEIELRTIESLKATG

-193 RAKDVI
+193 RAKDII
-199 VMNGGKTIW
+199 VMNGGKIIW
-208 KGSSSIF
+208 KGNSSSF
-215 FADKTGSVYRSVFG
+215 FADKTGSVYHSVFG

-261 GTHDVLKNVSF
+261 GTHKILKNVSF

-278 LTALTGTSGSGK
+278 LTALTGASGSGK

-295 ILAGLKKQDGGT
+295 ILAGLKKQDSGT

-327 AFAADDVAFGPKN
+327 AFAADDVAFGPGN

-443 TLEKAAIITPEFSP
+443 TLEKAGLIAPDFSP
-457 KVQPPQF
+457 
-464 CCKEAENSEGSKKTV
+464 EEENKADGQKTV
-479 LTEQKSVEGIF
+479 LTEQKPSAGIF

-525 ALFAFSVAVQ
+525 ALFAFSIAVQ

-573 FFCIIQMIFAPASA
+573 FFCILQMIFAPASA

-642 APLRLLKIPVKYPVI
+642 APLRLLKLPVKYPVI

>member
-261 GTHDVLKNVSF
+261 GTHAVLKNISF

-278 LTALTGTSGSGK
+278 LTALTGASGSGK

-295 ILAGLKKQDGGT
+295 ILAGLKKQDSGT
-307 VRSADKP
+307 VRSAGKP

-327 AFAADDVAFGPKN
+327 VFAADDVAFGPRN

-443 TLEKAAIITPEFSP
+443 TLEKAGLIAPDFSP
-457 KVQPPQF
+457 
-464 CCKEAENSEGSKKTV
+464 EEENKADGQKTV
-479 LTEQKSVEGIF
+479 LTEQKPSAGIF
-490 SPEYFSRLL
+490 SPEYFSKML
-499 DSLSENHAEQKKLQ
+499 DSLSENQAEQKRLQ

-525 ALFAFSVAVQ
+525 ALFAVSVAVQ

-573 FFCIIQMIFAPASA
+573 FFCILQMIFAPASA

>member
-1 MEVAVSV
+1 MEFAVSV
-8 KHLCFSYE
+8 KQLCFSYE

-25 VSFEMEFGSYTA
+25 VSFELDSGSYTV

-83 ICGVI
+83 ICGVV

-97 CQSLPA
+97 CQSLPD

-118 MLDYAMH
+118 ILDYAMH

-193 RAKDVI
+193 RAKDII
-199 VMNGGKTIW
+199 VMNGGKIIW
-208 KGSSSIF
+208 KGNSSSF
-215 FADKTGSVYRSVFG
+215 FADKTSSVYRSVFG

-261 GTHDVLKNVSF
+261 GTHAVLKNISF

-278 LTALTGTSGSGK
+278 LTALTGASGSGK

-295 ILAGLKKQDGGT
+295 ILAGLKKQDSGT
-307 VRSADKP
+307 VRSAGKP

-327 AFAADDVAFGPKN
+327 VFAADDVAFGPRN

-443 TLEKAAIITPEFSP
+443 TLEKAGLIAPDFSP
-457 KVQPPQF
+457 
-464 CCKEAENSEGSKKTV
+464 EEENKADGQKTV
-479 LTEQKSVEGIF
+479 LTEQKPSAGIF
-490 SPEYFSRLL
+490 SPEYFSKML
-499 DSLSENHAEQKKLQ
+499 DSLSENQAEQKRLQ

-525 ALFAFSVAVQ
+525 ALFAVSVAVQ

-573 FFCIIQMIFAPASA
+573 FFCILQMIFAPASA
-587 DDTVFLPYKYFFVTA
+587 NDTVFLPYKYFFVTA

-642 APLRLLKIPVKYPVI
+642 APLRLLKLPVKYPVI

>member
-1 MEVAVSV
+1 MEFAVSV
-8 KHLCFSYE
+8 KQLCFSYE

-25 VSFEMEFGSYTA
+25 VSFELDSGSYTV

-83 ICGVI
+83 ICGVV

-97 CQSLPA
+97 CQSLPD

-118 MLDYAMH
+118 ILDYAMH

-193 RAKDVI
+193 RAKDII
-199 VMNGGKTIW
+199 VMNGGKIIW
-208 KGSSSIF
+208 KGNSSSF

-261 GTHDVLKNVSF
+261 GTHAVLKNISF

-278 LTALTGTSGSGK
+278 LTALTGASGSGK

-295 ILAGLKKQDGGT
+295 ILAGLKKQDSGT
-307 VRSADKP
+307 VRSAGKP

-327 AFAADDVAFGPKN
+327 VFAADDVAFGPRN
-340 SGIKGKELLECVKT
+340 SGIKEKELLECVKT

-443 TLEKAAIITPEFSP
+443 TLEKAGLIAPDFSP
-457 KVQPPQF
+457 
-464 CCKEAENSEGSKKTV
+464 EEENKADGQKTV
-479 LTEQKSVEGIF
+479 LTEQKPSAGIF
-490 SPEYFSRLL
+490 SPEYFSKML
-499 DSLSENHAEQKKLQ
+499 DSLSENQAEQKRLQ

-525 ALFAFSVAVQ
+525 ALFAVSVAVQ

-573 FFCIIQMIFAPASA
+573 FFCILQMIFAPASA
-587 DDTVFLPYKYFFVTA
+587 NDTVFLPYKYFFVTA

>member
-25 VSFEMEFGSYTA
+25 VSFELASGSYTV

-103 SEIELRTIESLKSTG
+103 SEIELRTIESLKATG

-199 VMNGGKTIW
+199 VMNGGKIIW
-208 KGSSSIF
+208 KGSSSSF

-261 GTHDVLKNVSF
+261 GTHKILKNVSF

-340 SGIKGKELLECVKT
+340 SGIKGKELLECVET

-443 TLEKAAIITPEFSP
+443 TLEKAGLIAPDFSP
-457 KVQPPQF
+457 
-464 CCKEAENSEGSKKTV
+464 EEENKADGQKTV

-490 SPEYFSRLL
+490 SPEYFSRML
-499 DSLSENHAEQKKLQ
+499 DSLSENKAEQKRLQ

-525 ALFAFSVAVQ
+525 ALFAVSVAVQ

-573 FFCIIQMIFAPASA
+573 FFCILQMIFAPASA
-587 DDTVFLPYKYFFVTA
+587 DDTVFLPYKHFFVTA

>member
-57 QPSAGTVEIADG
+57 QPSGGTVKIASG
-69 LRTGF
+69 LKTGF

-97 CQSLPA
+97 CQSIPA
-103 SEIELRTIESLKSTG
+103 SEIELRTIESLKATG

-193 RAKDVI
+193 RAKDII
-199 VMNGGKTIW
+199 VMNGGKIIW
-208 KGSSSIF
+208 KGTTGSF

-239 NKTQNRP
+239 KKTQKSP
-246 AQEIL
+246 STEIL
-251 LKAENISFSY
+251 LKAEDLSFSY
-261 GTHDVLKNVSF
+261 GTHKILKNVSF

-278 LTALTGTSGSGK
+278 LTALTGASGSGK

-295 ILAGLKKQDGGT
+295 ILAGLKEQDSGT

-327 AFAADDVAFGPKN
+327 VFAADDVAFGPRN
-340 SGIKGKELLECVKT
+340 SGIKGKELLECVET

-443 TLEKAAIITPEFSP
+443 TLEKAGLIAPDFSP
-457 KVQPPQF
+457 
-464 CCKEAENSEGSKKTV
+464 EEENKADGQKTV
-479 LTEQKSVEGIF
+479 LTEQKPSAGIF
-490 SPEYFSRLL
+490 SPEYFSKML
-499 DSLSENHAEQKKLQ
+499 DSLSENQAEQKRLQ

-525 ALFAFSVAVQ
+525 ALFAVSVAVQ

-573 FFCIIQMIFAPASA
+573 FFCILQMIFAPASA